1 MSHDLTKAV
10 ARLKLAIQVV
20 EGEVERLETL
30 APSLRD
36 DRLRDA
42 RTMAEKLRSQAA
54 AIRGQVRAL
63 EAQLSAAPLAQPRR
77 YAAMACP

>member
-1 MSHDLTKAV
+1 MSHDLRKAV
-10 ARLKLAIQVV
+10 ARLNLTIQVV

-36 DRLRDA
+36 DGRRDA
-42 RTMAEKLRSQAA
+42 NTMAQKLRSQAA

-63 EAQLSAAPLAQPRR
+63 EAQL
-77 YAAMACP
+77 